1 MDLIDE
7 YFDYAVNACDA
18 PSIYHRAISYWI
30 GSILLG
36 RFVRIVTSYAPS
48 GLAPNLWILLI
59 GPSRIVRKTAAT
71 SLGENIV
78 AKVDKNLL
86 MPASFTPEALYEL
99 FNGVQPGTAFAWV
112 KDEMGGF
119 FKMLQKKYMFGI
131 REILSSIYMGRGE
144 TRKLRGLTLTIPEG
158 IYVTTLGNMPTPPHQ
173 FFTEEDFY
181 SGFLNRFILA
191 YALMREKTIPIL
203 HSDITL
209 DIKMNNIINE
219 YKRLIQVYQQ
229 NAIIPVSATSEAL
242 VLLNQYEQQIE
253 NEIIKLER
261 ENPNSLWKLYIG
273 EAPYL
278 LLKMSTI
285 RRLCRDPIAQKI
297 LTIEKVDVEKA
308 LNDLSIF
315 HQSAK
320 LVVEDIQTS
329 ATSAPVITE
338 EKKLNRVY
346 ELIREADGNGIAKWE
361 ILLKTQISRDALKQ
375 IILTLFEQNRIIAVK
390 SHSSYRGRKAIK
402 FYTTDYRNKALQ
414 DGEIIDDVNKLEVML

>member
-1 MDLIDE
+1 MDLIEE
-7 YFDYAVNACDA
+7 YFDYAVNSCDA

-30 GSILLG
+30 GSTLLG
-36 RFVRIVTSYAPS
+36 RFVRIITSYAPS
-48 GLAPNLWILLI
+48 GLAPNLWVLLI

-71 SLGENIV
+71 NLGENIV
-78 AKVDKNLL
+78 ARVEKQLL

-144 TRKLRGLTLTIPEG
+144 TRKLRNLTLTIPEN
-158 IYVTTLGNMPTPPHQ
+158 IYVTALGNLPTPPHQ

-219 YKRLIQVYQQ
+219 YKRLIQIYQQ
-229 NAIIPVSATSEAL
+229 NAIIPVSATSDAL
-242 VLLNQYEQQIE
+242 TLLNQYEQNVE
-253 NEIIKLER
+253 NEIIRLER

-278 LLKMSTI
+278 LLKMATI
-285 RRLCRDPIAQKI
+285 RRLCRDPIPQKI
-297 LTIEKVDVEKA
+297 VVIEKVDVEKA
-308 LNDLSIF
+308 LSDLNIF

-320 LVVEDIQTS
+320 LVIEDVQT
-329 ATSAPVITE
+329 AGQSAPIITE
-338 EKKLNRVY
+338 EKKLNRVF
-346 ELIREADGNGIAKWE
+346 ELIRNAGENGIAKWE
-361 ILLKTQISRDALKQ
+361 LLFKLHISRDTLKQ
-375 IILTLFEQNRIIAVK
+375 ILLTLFEQNRIIAVRT
-390 SHSSYRGRKAIK
+390 HSAYRGRKSIK
-402 FYTTDYRNKALQ
+402 FYLPEYRYRAERE
-414 DGEIIDDVNKLEVML
+414 GEIIDDVKKLEVIL